1 MPLTC
6 GDWDFVPTGQL
17 VPTSMVNFQFL
28 DPTKICKHVQTH
40 TSKKLKTL
48 YVKSSSE
55 RVQCRRG
62 NASHFFP
69 PTFNDQ
75 DQIYKMIYRVLQ
87 SKKNEYLEN
96 VIIYTSAK
104 MFQF

>member
-1 MPLTC
+1 MWRAP
-6 GDWDFVPTGQL
+6 V
-17 VPTSMVNFQFL
+17 
-28 DPTKICKHVQTH
+28 
-40 TSKKLKTL
+40 
-48 YVKSSSE
+48 SE
-55 RVQCRRG
+55 FSVEEEMLRT
-62 NASHFFP
+62 FFP

-104 MFQF
+104 MFQFWVKS